1 MRRLVLFA
9 RSFGVVVI
17 PVEKRRNI
25 DAQLVVA
32 DPANII
38 EQIVVGSEAE
48 TGAAVKTVTF
58 IRAFVSVAGHH
69 VELGTDAPAD
79 GKN

>member
-1 MRRLVLFA
+1 M
-9 RSFGVVVI
+9 VI

-38 EQIVVGSEAE
+38 EQIVVGGEAE
-48 TGAAVKTVTF
+48 TGTAIEAVTF

-69 VELGTDAPAD
+69 VELGTDAAAD
-79 GKN
+79 GEIKPA